1 MKNFDIFRN
10 KDQIENQLYFFLVS
24 FIPLAMLFGPA
35 ISLINTIIIGITLL
49 IFSFSKKI
57 FYFKK
62 IEIILLLILYFYLIF
77 NSLISIDKSI
87 GINRNLG
94 FVRFILFFIAINY
107 LFYLTKNHKKI
118 FNFWLFIL
126 SIFLFDIYFERFY
139 GSNIL
144 GFGKI
149 EIDGVLQPNGD
160 RVVSFFKDEPIAG
173 SFLSGYMFILIGFI
187 FSKLDKNNFSKF
199 LSFLIL
205 TIFLVGVLITGERSN
220 TIKVFVGCFIFLF
233 VIDYIKLRTKF
244 LIVFLLIGLFSIIVS
259 YSDYIKMRYAGQIY
273 NQLVDKETRSKFSNN
288 LYIQLYKSGYAVFKN
303 NPLLGVGNKNYRVE
317 TCDKKKKD
325 INQEYYCT
333 THPHQLYFEL
343 LSEHG
348 IFGFLIVLSI
358 IFFLIFRLIR
368 IILLSKNYIQVG
380 AFIYLIINF
389 IPILPSGAFFSD
401 FNLTLFML
409 NFSIMYAINK
419 DTNIFSANMMGR

>member
-126 SIFLFDIYFERFY
+126 SIFLFDIYFERVY

-173 SFLSGYMFILIGFI
+173 SFLTGYMFILLGFI

-220 TIKVFVGCFIFLF
+220 TIKVFVGCLIFLF
-233 VIDYIKLRTKF
+233 IIDYIKLRTKF
-244 LIVFLLIGLFSIIVS
+244 LIVFLLITIFSIIVS

>member
-35 ISLINTIIIGITLL
+35 ISLINTIIIGTTLL

-173 SFLSGYMFILIGFI
+173 SFLSGYMFILLGFI

-220 TIKVFVGCFIFLF
+220 TIKVFVGCLIFLF
-233 VIDYIKLRTKF
+233 IIDYIKLRTKF
-244 LIVFLLIGLFSIIVS
+244 LIVFLLIATFSIIVS

-317 TCDKKKKD
+317 TCDKKKRILTKN
-325 INQEYYCT
+325 IIAQLTHTSFILNYYQSTEY
-333 THPHQLYFEL
+333 LVF
-343 LSEHG
+343 
-348 IFGFLIVLSI
+348 
-358 IFFLIFRLIR
+358 
-368 IILLSKNYIQVG
+368 
-380 AFIYLIINF
+380 
-389 IPILPSGAFFSD
+389 
-401 FNLTLFML
+401 
-409 NFSIMYAINK
+409 
-419 DTNIFSANMMGR
+419 

>member
-1 MKNFDIFRN
+1 MKNFDIYRN

-173 SFLSGYMFILIGFI
+173 SFLSGYMFILLGFI

-233 VIDYIKLRTKF
+233 IIDHIKLRTKF

-348 IFGFLIVLSI
+348 IFGFLIILSI

>member
-1 MKNFDIFRN
+1 MKNFDIYRN

-173 SFLSGYMFILIGFI
+173 SFLTGYMFILLGFI

-220 TIKVFVGCFIFLF
+220 TIKVFVGCLIFLF
-233 VIDYIKLRTKF
+233 IIDYIKLRTKF
-244 LIVFLLIGLFSIIVS
+244 LIVFLLIAIFSIIVS

-273 NQLVDKETRSKFSNN
+273 NQLVDKEARSKFSNN

-348 IFGFLIVLSI
+348 IFGFLIILSI

>member
-1 MKNFDIFRN
+1 
-10 KDQIENQLYFFLVS
+10 
-24 FIPLAMLFGPA
+24 
-35 ISLINTIIIGITLL
+35 
-49 IFSFSKKI
+49 
-57 FYFKK
+57 
-62 IEIILLLILYFYLIF
+62 
-77 NSLISIDKSI
+77 
-87 GINRNLG
+87 
-94 FVRFILFFIAINY
+94 
-107 LFYLTKNHKKI
+107 
-118 FNFWLFIL
+118 
-126 SIFLFDIYFERFY
+126 
-139 GSNIL
+139 
-144 GFGKI
+144 
-149 EIDGVLQPNGD
+149 
-160 RVVSFFKDEPIAG
+160 
-173 SFLSGYMFILIGFI
+173 MFILLGFI

-233 VIDYIKLRTKF
+233 IIDYIKLRTKF

-358 IFFLIFRLIR
+358 IFFL
-368 IILLSKNYIQVG
+368 
-380 AFIYLIINF
+380 YL
-389 IPILPSGAFFSD
+389 G
-401 FNLTLFML
+401 
-409 NFSIMYAINK
+409 
-419 DTNIFSANMMGR
+419 

>member
-1 MKNFDIFRN
+1 
-10 KDQIENQLYFFLVS
+10 
-24 FIPLAMLFGPA
+24 
-35 ISLINTIIIGITLL
+35 
-49 IFSFSKKI
+49 
-57 FYFKK
+57 
-62 IEIILLLILYFYLIF
+62 
-77 NSLISIDKSI
+77 LISIDKSI

-94 FVRFILFFIAINY
+94 FVRFILFFIVINY
-107 LFYLTKNHKKI
+107 LFYFTKNHKKV

-126 SIFLFDIYFERFY
+126 SIFLFDIYFERFN

-149 EIDGVLQPNGD
+149 EIDGVEQPNGD

-173 SFLSGYMFILIGFI
+173 SFLSGYMFILLGFI

-220 TIKVFVGCFIFLF
+220 TIKVFAGCFIFLF
-233 VIDYIKLRTKF
+233 IIDYIKLRTKF
-244 LIVFLLIGLFSIIVS
+244 LIVFILIGLFSIIVS

-273 NQLVDKETRSKFSNN
+273 NQLVDKEARSKFSNN

-317 TCDKKKKD
+317 TCDKKKKV

-348 IFGFLIVLSI
+348 IFGFLIILSI
-358 IFFLIFRLIR
+358 IFFLMFRLIR

>member
-1 MKNFDIFRN
+1 MKNFDIYKN

-35 ISLINTIIIGITLL
+35 ISLINTIIIGTTLL

-173 SFLSGYMFILIGFI
+173 SFLSGYMFILLGFI

-220 TIKVFVGCFIFLF
+220 TIKVFVGCLIFLF
-233 VIDYIKLRTKF
+233 IIDYIKLRTKF
-244 LIVFLLIGLFSIIVS
+244 LIVFLLIATFSIIVS

-419 DTNIFSANMMGR
+419 DTNIFSAKGR

>member
-1 MKNFDIFRN
+1 MKNFDIYRN

-173 SFLSGYMFILIGFI
+173 SFLSGYMFILLGFI

-233 VIDYIKLRTKF
+233 IIDHIKLRTKF

-419 DTNIFSANMMGR
+419 DTNIFSAKGR

>member
-1 MKNFDIFRN
+1 MKNFDIYRN

-35 ISLINTIIIGITLL
+35 ISLINILIIGITLI
-49 IFSFSKKI
+49 IFSFYKKI

-94 FVRFILFFIAINY
+94 FVRFILFFMAINY
-107 LFYLTKNHKKI
+107 FFYLTKNHKKV

-126 SIFLFDIYFERFY
+126 SIFLFDIYFERFN

-173 SFLSGYMFILIGFI
+173 SFLSGYMFILLGFI

-233 VIDYIKLRTKF
+233 IIDYIKLRTKF

-273 NQLVDKETRSKFSNN
+273 NQLVDKEARSKFSNN

-317 TCDKKKKD
+317 TCKKKKKD
-325 INQEYYCT
+325 INKEYYCT

-348 IFGFLIVLSI
+348 IFGFLIILSI

-368 IILLSKNYIQVG
+368 KILLSKNYIQVG

>member
-1 MKNFDIFRN
+1 MKNFDNFIN
-10 KDQIENQLYFFLVS
+10 KNQIENQLYFLLVS

-35 ISLINTIIIGITLL
+35 ISLLNTLIIGITFI
-49 IFSFSKKI
+49 IFLFYKRI

-77 NSLISIDKSI
+77 NSLISLDKSI

-94 FVRFILFFIAINY
+94 FIRFILFFLAINY
-107 LFYLTKNHKKI
+107 LFYLTKNHKKV
-118 FNFWLFIL
+118 FNFWLIIL
-126 SIFLFDIYFERFY
+126 SIFLFDVYFERFY

-149 EIDGVLQPNGD
+149 EIDGVIQPNGD

-173 SFLSGYMFILIGFI
+173 AFLSGYMFILLGFI

-205 TIFLVGVLITGERSN
+205 IIFLVGVLITGERSN

-233 VIDYIKLRTKF
+233 IIDNIKLSTKF

-273 NQLVDKETRSKFSNN
+273 NQLVDKEARSKFSNN

-348 IFGFLIVLSI
+348 IFGFLIILSI

-368 IILLSKNYIQVG
+368 KILLSKNYIQVG

-409 NFSIMYAINK
+409 NFSIMYAISK
-419 DTNIFSANMMGR
+419 DTNIFSANTMGR

>member
-24 FIPLAMLFGPA
+24 FVPLAMLFGPA
-35 ISLINTIIIGITLL
+35 ISLVNTIIIGITLL

-126 SIFLFDIYFERFY
+126 SIFLFDIYFERFN

-173 SFLSGYMFILIGFI
+173 SFLTGYMFILLGFI

-233 VIDYIKLRTKF
+233 IIDHIKLRTKF

-259 YSDYIKMRYAGQIY
+259 YSDYIKMRYTGQIY
-273 NQLVDKETRSKFSNN
+273 NQLIDKEARSKFSNN

-348 IFGFLIVLSI
+348 IFGFLIILSI

>member
-173 SFLSGYMFILIGFI
+173 SFLSGYMFILLGFI

-259 YSDYIKMRYAGQIY
+259 YSDYIKMRYTGQIY
-273 NQLVDKETRSKFSNN
+273 NQLVDKEARSKFSNN

-419 DTNIFSANMMGR
+419 DTNIFSAKGR

>member
-1 MKNFDIFRN
+1 MKNFDIYRN

-107 LFYLTKNHKKI
+107 LFYLTNNHKKI
-118 FNFWLFIL
+118 FNFWLIIL

-173 SFLSGYMFILIGFI
+173 SFLSGYMFILLGFI

-220 TIKVFVGCFIFLF
+220 TIKVFVGCLIFLF
-233 VIDYIKLRTKF
+233 IIDYIKLRTKF

-273 NQLVDKETRSKFSNN
+273 NQLVDKEARSKFSNN

-348 IFGFLIVLSI
+348 IFGFLIILSI

-419 DTNIFSANMMGR
+419 DTNIFSANTMGR

>member
-1 MKNFDIFRN
+1 MKNFDIYRN

-173 SFLSGYMFILIGFI
+173 SFLTGYMFILLGFI

-233 VIDYIKLRTKF
+233 IIDYIKLRTKF

-273 NQLVDKETRSKFSNN
+273 NQLVDKEARSKFSNN

-348 IFGFLIVLSI
+348 IFGFLIILSI

>member
-173 SFLSGYMFILIGFI
+173 SFLSGYMFILLGFI

-220 TIKVFVGCFIFLF
+220 TIKVFVGCLIFLF
-233 VIDYIKLRTKF
+233 IIDYIKLRTKF
-244 LIVFLLIGLFSIIVS
+244 LIVFLLIAIFSIIVS

-288 LYIQLYKSGYAVFKN
+288 LYIQLYKSGYAVFNN

-419 DTNIFSANMMGR
+419 DTNIFSAKGR

>member
-1 MKNFDIFRN
+1 MKNFYIYRN

-24 FIPLAMLFGPA
+24 IIPLAMLFGPA
-35 ISLINTIIIGITLL
+35 ISLINTLIIGITL
-49 IFSFSKKI
+49 IVFSFYKKI

-77 NSLISIDKSI
+77 NSFISIDKSI

-107 LFYLTKNHKKI
+107 FFYLTKNHKKV

-126 SIFLFDIYFERFY
+126 SIFLFDIYFERFN

-149 EIDGVLQPNGD
+149 EIDGVAQPNGD
-160 RVVSFFKDEPIAG
+160 RLVSFFKDEPIAG
-173 SFLSGYMFILIGFI
+173 SFLSGYMFILLGFI

-220 TIKVFVGCFIFLF
+220 TIKVFAGCFIFLF
-233 VIDYIKLRTKF
+233 IIDYIKLRTKF
-244 LIVFLLIGLFSIIVS
+244 LIVFILIGLFSIIVS

-273 NQLVDKETRSKFSNN
+273 NQLVDKEARSKFSNN

-317 TCDKKKKD
+317 TCDKKKKV

-348 IFGFLIVLSI
+348 IFGFLIILSI

-368 IILLSKNYIQVG
+368 KILLSKNYIQVG

-409 NFSIMYAINK
+409 NFSIMYAISK
-419 DTNIFSANMMGR
+419 DTNIFSANTMGR

>member
-173 SFLSGYMFILIGFI
+173 SFLSGYMFILLGFI

-220 TIKVFVGCFIFLF
+220 TIKVFVGCLIFLF
-233 VIDYIKLRTKF
+233 IIDYIKLRTKF
-244 LIVFLLIGLFSIIVS
+244 LIVFLLIAIFSIIVS

-409 NFSIMYAINK
+409 NFSIMYAISK
-419 DTNIFSANMMGR
+419 DTNIFSANTMGR

>member
-35 ISLINTIIIGITLL
+35 ISLINTIIIGTTLL

-173 SFLSGYMFILIGFI
+173 SFLSGYMFILLGFI

-220 TIKVFVGCFIFLF
+220 TIKVFVGCLIFLF
-233 VIDYIKLRTKF
+233 IIDYIKLRTKF
-244 LIVFLLIGLFSIIVS
+244 LIVFLLIAIFSIIVS

-419 DTNIFSANMMGR
+419 DTNIFSAKGR

>member
-173 SFLSGYMFILIGFI
+173 SFLSGYMFILLGFI

-220 TIKVFVGCFIFLF
+220 TIKVFVGCLIFLF
-233 VIDYIKLRTKF
+233 IIDYIKLRTKF
-244 LIVFLLIGLFSIIVS
+244 LIVFLLIAIFSIIVS

-419 DTNIFSANMMGR
+419 DTNIFSAKGR

>member
-1 MKNFDIFRN
+1 MKNFDIYRN

-173 SFLSGYMFILIGFI
+173 SFLSGYMFILLGFI

-220 TIKVFVGCFIFLF
+220 TIKVFVGCLIFLF
-233 VIDYIKLRTKF
+233 IIDYIKLRTKF
-244 LIVFLLIGLFSIIVS
+244 LIVFLLIAIFSIIVS

-419 DTNIFSANMMGR
+419 DTNIFSAKGR